1 MYMTGK
7 DAPPSCALVLS
18 EDLNVSVYC
27 AHTDKK
33 CQSYYLHCFILEHL
47 VETSN
52 CPETFPFIITPPP
65 C

>member
-27 AHTDKK
+27 AHTDK
-33 CQSYYLHCFILEHL
+33 SVSHTVFIVLY
-47 VETSN
+47 
-52 CPETFPFIITPPP
+52 
-65 C
+65 